1 MARAKQGVRGCGIS
15 SRFNKEE
22 EISCYG
28 YKGDLIRDVNDDNIW
43 DVGAFGGVRHTA
55 EVQGSGWEFGDQ
67 TIQLS

>member
-43 DVGAFGGVRHTA
+43 DVGAFGWVGHIS
-55 EVQGSGWEFGDQ
+55 EVQGGGWGVGDQ
-67 TIQLS
+67 TIKLS